1 MTCPTQGAAGRE
13 QIPGLGEAQPPTE
26 VIDAHWT
33 AVDQVACGWNPKALE
48 FDPHAATALV
58 AATTPTGHTVTVSWD
73 LRDNDAARQQWTGQA
88 SPNRRLDEL
97 VRAVASLGQEDAETG
112 DERLTQLC
120 WQVQWHLGSA
130 HRHQRNWRSN
140 DQLPTVPAAD
150 QPMTQEGAAGWLIA
164 RLVANYRWRISHLG
178 EEIAGGGFIAA
189 IPGDVPAIFPA
200 TMQYDGTAAAGLA
213 RMLPTVQTQDL
224 HLLASLDYRALWA
237 ARDGAGGQP

>member
-1 MTCPTQGAAGRE
+1 MTGPTQGAAGRE
-13 QIPGLGEAQPPTE
+13 QIPGLGEAQLPTE

-33 AVDQVACGWNPKALE
+33 AVDQVACGWNPKVLE
-48 FDPHAATALV
+48 FDPHTATALV
-58 AATTPTGHTVTVSWD
+58 AATTPTRHKVTVSWD
-73 LRDNDAARQQWTGQA
+73 LRDNDAPRQQWTGQA

-97 VRAVASLGQEDAETG
+97 VRAVASLRQEDAGTG

-140 DQLPTVPAAD
+140 GQLPTVPAAD

-164 RLVANYRWRISHLG
+164 RLVANYLWRVRHLG
-178 EEIAGGGFIAA
+178 EDIAGDGFIAN
-189 IPGDVPAIFPA
+189 IPADVLAIFPA

-224 HLLASLDYRALWA
+224 LASLDYRALWA
-237 ARDGAGGQP
+237 ARDGVGGQP